1 MHVLANVDTQGFC
14 WCGPFGH
21 LIQYVLGCTWMYPL
35 CAMLHRGHVLL
46 SGEWRRNL
54 TQTQAQME
62 GKGAIQPRTPS
73 SLLTASGH
81 HANQEH
87 SSWSPRR
94 CFQDRVTLP
103 PIHFSGLTSPS
114 VLWHMGA
121 RVAWKFPVCSS
132 SGQPGFGGDHPLGSP
147 SWAQGGILRASPS
160 LVPHRGQRDGGGD
173 SSQVTEGDEERDVH
187 RLES

>member
-35 CAMLHRGHVLL
+35 CGMLHRGHVLL

-147 SWAQGGILRASPS
+147 S
-160 LVPHRGQRDGGGD
+160 
-173 SSQVTEGDEERDVH
+173 
-187 RLES
+187 